1 MTAPPKRS
9 LLSFLAFS
17 IRGDQPLLIRANEFR
32 RAVFRSD
39 EHLRDQYLRLVEKP
53 KLHIGSG
60 LRRLDGWLNTDIDLI
75 PDVMHMDATEQFPF
89 ADNTFEYVFTEHMI
103 EHVPHLKGMRMLHE
117 CYRVLRH
124 GGVIRVITPDL
135 ATIIGLYARDQRP
148 DQREYLQWFSR
159 AFLLDGGAPNAVL
172 AINAMFRLWG
182 HQFLY
187 DETTLTN
194 SMTEAGFRGVQ
205 RHNLGE
211 SSHLELQNLEN
222 EQRYPKGMLNF
233 ESLALE
239 GLK

>member
-1 MTAPPKRS
+1 M
-9 LLSFLAFS
+9 
-17 IRGDQPLLIRANEFR
+17 
-32 RAVFRSD
+32 
-39 EHLRDQYLRLVEKP
+39 
-53 KLHIGSG
+53 
-60 LRRLDGWLNTDIDLI
+60 I
-75 PDVMHMDATEQFPF
+75 PDVMQMDATERFPF